1 MLGTGW
7 CLGPEVVALFF
18 HTLGQLNS
26 PSDVAFYSG
35 VMDMANNTS
44 ELVLA

>member
-18 HTLGQLNS
+18 RTLRQLDS